1 MHPDWGILPSEKYNI
16 QIGIQ
21 GPDQLTPAN
30 KDTAYV
36 YSQIG
41 HVMGTIPTKQLSLLH
56 HTYTTT

>member
-30 KDTAYV
+30 KDTTYV

-41 HVMGTIPTKQLSLLH
+41 HVMGTIPT
-56 HTYTTT
+56 